1 MIEIQLND
9 RIKLNFFS
17 EFIYFICLF
26 VFVFNLVGEYKAIPV
41 CIVWWVVVRTEK
53 FSVTAEEFELLK
65 EMLSIQSHFSS
76 LRSSSHETALY

>member
-41 CIVWWVVVRTEK
+41 CIV
-53 FSVTAEEFELLK
+53 
-65 EMLSIQSHFSS
+65 
-76 LRSSSHETALY
+76 